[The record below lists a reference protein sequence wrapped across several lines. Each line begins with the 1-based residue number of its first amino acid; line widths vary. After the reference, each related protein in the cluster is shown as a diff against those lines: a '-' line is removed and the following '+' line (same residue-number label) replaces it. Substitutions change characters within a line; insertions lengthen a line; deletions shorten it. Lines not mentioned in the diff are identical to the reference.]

1 MSDDPDRLAWLYSE
15 GRWRLSDGPIA
26 RGDRDDFLVTSGEVG
41 YTETPEPSGM
51 AAPFLVLGRRP
62 ARISMFVRDGGAT
75 GVPIRKEDPAS
86 SSRYVYGASLPDGLD
101 VMARWASI
109 AAVAAAQ
116 P

>member
-51 AAPFLVLGRRP
+51 AAPVLGAGRP
-62 ARISMFVRDGGAT
+62 ASACSSGT
-75 GVPIRKEDPAS
+75 GEQPECLIRMEGPAS